1 MNKQLYKLVFSKH
14 LGMLVPASEAAAGH
28 RCKGTDSRV
37 RNQRRALAAAALI
50 SVQSINVAYAL
61 DVNALPTGGNIRSGA
76 GSINTVGNR
85 MNINSSTNKMVVN
98 WNSFNVGARAGVNF
112 NMPSRTS
119 SVLNRVIGNSKSEI
133 YGQINANGH
142 VYLVNSNGIYF
153 GSGAQIN
160 VGSLTATTLDN
171 LSNDDIVNRYNDGI
185 LPTDANTPSFSFAGA
200 VGVIDV
206 ADGANIT
213 TTSGGRV
220 MLLAPDVNNSG
231 VITTPDG
238 QTILAAGK
246 TIYLTKQD
254 DFAGLMVEVNS
265 GGNATNLGQIVA
277 DHGNVS
283 LVGMA
288 VNQQGR
294 ISAST
299 SVRANG
305 SIYLTAKEIPL
316 KSTGNKVATFGNVT
330 LGKNSSTTIAV
341 DVDDTE
347 KVIDSQTVA
356 KSLVD
361 ITGRVVDIEGS
372 IVAKSGDV
380 KVTGSERVFL
390 GSTASIDV
398 SGVDAVAPMSRNQ
411 LAIQLFSDQ
420 LRDSPILRGGALFG
434 ETLYLDARKGTDII
448 SDEVIAEAKKG
459 IGRTVAERMTGGGT
473 VNLNG
478 GAGSVITQ
486 AGSTI
491 NVSGGQTTYTGGNIK
506 ESRLLYNGKW
516 VLASDAKANT
526 PYQGINDKYSKTYS
540 KWGETRSWQMTSAEN
555 GRFQQGYLVG
565 SDAGSISVSALGA
578 AVLNGDMIAKTV
590 AGRYQRGAEG
600 DMALAKGGALNLS
613 VANLRIVDTPSN
625 LPLTFKFD
633 DILPSEY
640 AQETQLDTDVLAQGF
655 NRLSLVSTGAI
666 NVDANMRGAADG
678 TLLLDGGAGVNVNS
692 NISFAS
698 GDITLAASDTSNVK
712 IADKVEVS
720 TAGLFTND
728 TPGVAGA
735 MLAPIAIDGGS
746 ITVNDGLLLGQGA
759 SLNASAGAWINNK
772 KVLSGGHGGN
782 ITVTLADNQVQAGQF
797 LSYGFKQG
805 GELTISTPSL
815 GSAILQDIQIGGITP
830 NQQNTLW
837 LSEGFFTEGGFSKY
851 TLKAP
856 TLDGDILVGDAANS
870 VVNISPQ
877 MQNLEA
883 KAGVRALVSGTEMTK
898 VADAVTLAKHL
909 RAPVSINLDAGDD
922 LTVASNAT
930 IRTEAPISRTGAQ
943 GDISLTSQ
951 GQLTVLGDLIAPAA
965 DISIAIRTN
974 IASRGL
980 EQPNGSFDDTL
991 SLYIG
996 ENAHIS
1002 AIGQYIAPPA
1012 ADGNLRKAEVLDAG
1026 TISLSTSLP
1035 VNNME
1040 GPYNGVIV
1048 VKQGAVLDV
1057 SATSGNVDVLVDKSY
1072 NRELVDG
1079 AAGTIS
1085 IAARDGLALDG
1096 SLRANA
1102 SGVGA
1107 GGTLNITLGGQREG
1121 RSGVEQ
1127 GYTNG
1132 LRRLTVTQN
1141 LETLADGIVAG
1152 GSMASLINQPRT
1164 LTGEPDFAQEATG
1177 VGNVSAEQIKEGGFD
1192 NVSLKAGIQ
1201 TENNEI
1207 VFGTGLSLNVPSSL
1221 TLDASAFVGGANIS
1235 ASNLTLTNT
1244 TGLTLST
1251 PVLGTAA
1258 LNFSANFID
1267 IAGNVA
1273 ITNVASTTL
1282 KSSQDIRGRGIA
1294 QQAGLGESKLLAT
1307 KEINLDARQ
1316 IYPATAN
1323 TFTVTATGDD
1333 SRIKI
1338 SNSSGQTSSVPY
1350 SAAGVLTLN
1359 ADNIE
1364 QGGTLRAPLGQ
1375 INLNA
1380 SDSLSFTKGSLTSI
1394 SAEGSLIPYA
1404 ITFLGGTNLGN
1415 SESISEESALIAK
1428 KINLNA
1434 DNIDMQ
1440 SGATIDIS
1448 GGGDTFAY
1456 EWIEGIGGSTDFLA
1470 KTGVYAVLPSLQ
1482 ASYAPHD
1489 VLYNKTSDVKLGDAI
1504 YLSGG
1509 NGLAAGTYT
1518 LLPARYALLPGA
1530 YLVQTSG
1537 ASVKKDGNLQQLDG
1551 ASLVSG
1557 YLTKLDNSS
1566 RGQYTSFK
1574 VTNGS
1579 VFTENYGTKDYKGPA
1594 DYLLTKGNSF
1604 FTNKAIN
1611 DNVSTPRL
1619 ASDAGQ
1625 LTIAADASLNLDAEV
1640 LTNKAAGAR
1649 GALVDISSNSIKVVS
1664 TVGAPQAGVLQVKA
1678 SSLNNL
1684 KAESLLLGGTRTI
1697 DGDTQTVTATAAQIE
1712 VANDANNA
1720 LSTNEL
1726 ILASS
1731 DKITLNTGAVVGTA
1745 ANANSSGAGN
1755 TVLKTTGDG
1764 ALVAVSAVNNIDYS
1778 RTGSSAS
1785 PSTGTL
1791 EIQSGAT
1798 LTAQRSMVLDATKKT
1813 EQSGTVRVADKGSLT
1828 LGADTIL
1835 IGDSGSA
1842 DGTKVDAA
1850 TLASFGNLSA
1860 VALNSYKNIDIYGAT
1875 SFGSGNVNLTFNAG
1889 GVVHHGTGDAVIT
1902 AQTFT
1907 LKNSSGTFAAPN
1919 DAGTANLT
1927 VNANNIVFSDVATG
1941 KTNEIAGFDNVNLNA
1956 AEEVRFSGAATLNVA
1971 ATQTNINSARI
1982 TADTGA
1988 NYTLEATGKLN
1999 TASNGTQLSSVSKG
2013 LGAKLNLESSETT
2026 LAGNIELLS
2035 GQFKA
2040 SSSAGDLVVAN
2051 GANIATRS
2059 AKVVFDENYSAY
2071 TDAGNITLSSTTNDV
2086 KVNAGALLDVSGG
2099 DAAGDAGQLNVV
2111 AEKGS
2116 FTVADGTLKGS
2127 AASGEKTASLNLD
2140 VKTLSN
2146 FSEVN
2151 RALETGKFN
2160 ESRDIRVRTGN
2171 VAIAQADTVTA
2182 HNFVMGVDAGN
2193 VEIAGKVNADGQQ
2206 GGNIE
2211 IYASGNVTLKSTG
2224 QLLARGTQANTSSGD
2239 LEKGAGG
2246 EVLLSSSSKASVNA
2260 VSAETGAL
2268 IDVSGYSAAAN
2279 NNVGVN
2285 GAKGEV
2291 TLRGYRGTT
2300 TTPTNTVNVAFNTTA
2315 AIKGAETVR
2324 VEGVRVYE
2332 SNTFNASTPS
2342 VIAET
2347 NDFYNANSTQGSYA
2361 NTQDG
2366 AAIKVLPNIE
2376 VRSSS
2381 GSDLA
2386 VGATAVTGGTV
2397 ADLNLRALGALQAGK
2412 GGTLNLRAARNLVVR
2427 GGLSDG
2433 FDANGD
2439 IKANSA
2445 AATLVSAETFDYQ
2458 MVAGADY
2465 EAANTKTTVK
2475 DKGNFSLANDKII
2488 RTGTGDISI
2497 AAGGN
2502 MTMGNDSSVIYTV
2515 GKAADLLAGFDAPA
2529 LATFTVVK
2537 TTGAVTG
2544 TTNGVTAAS
2553 YLTQGGDINIDVQ
2566 GNITGAA
2573 STQSVNQWL
2582 LRQGGGTGN
2591 KDVSWWVRPDLF
2603 KQGVAALG
2611 GGNVKVSAGGNITN
2625 FSASSATTA
2634 RYDSNSTNFDLITGE
2649 RIVNTIVNGGGDVDV
2664 SAGGNI
2670 TNGLYYAGR
2679 GNISLNAGAS
2689 ILKTGTTGTL
2699 IALQDASADV
2709 SAANSVKIE
2718 TVFNPTI
2725 WAQTLTAVNESD
2737 GSNSFFLTYGNNSA
2751 FDVSAL
2757 TGDVEIGLSNA
2768 ANIGGRTSLSGTN
2781 TAAANGG
2788 ALSVHPG
2795 TVAVASFSGDVKL
2808 NELTLAP
2815 TTKGNLSVLA
2825 AKNISTNAQL
2835 VTISDA
2841 DLSNTLSL
2849 ASPATNMTSGVLTDT
2864 LRTIVSESAPSPI
2877 HTNDSTRV
2885 AIVASQ
2891 GDVTIKQV
2899 PVGRADKIIVGL
2911 KSSKAAYISAGDD
2924 ISMTASIQHANS
2936 NDVSVIRAGND
2947 IVMPVDKTTA
2957 SIEVSGPGE
2966 LLVEAGRNIDLGNS
2980 TGILSLAN
2988 TENPALASSG
2998 ASITM
3003 VAGLGEAGSDVA
3015 GFVASYINPTGSGPS
3030 SLQGDAKKLAE
3041 YRSNT
3046 SQSVASYMRKLTANS
3061 ALSEAEAMTQFLAL
3075 DQDKQA
3081 VFAYRHFGAEL
3092 LAAGKEFVASAS
3104 TTRGDNAINSLFS
3117 GGGYDGDIL
3126 MFQSQVRTARDAS
3139 IDMLAPGG
3147 LINAGVAA
3155 DVSSLLHD
3163 IGIVTEKGGAIRAFA
3178 DSGFQVNKSKVIT
3191 QFGSDITVWVNNGDI
3206 DAGRGSKT
3214 ALSVPERVV
3223 SVDADGNV
3231 AVELKGVAAGSGIR
3245 AQTYDPDG
3253 ENGSQV
3259 APKLGTVALFAPRG
3273 VLNASEAGIASGDFI
3288 AGALQVIGTNN
3299 IDISGSSSGVAA
3311 VDTGSLAGSLA
3322 GVADTATAATNA
3334 MSENLVNQPASQPF
3348 SAKDLPA
3355 IVTVKTIRLE
3365 D

>member
-185 LPTDANTPSFSFAGA
+185 LPTEANTPSFSFAGA

-265 GGNATNLGQIVA
+265 GGTASNLGQIVA

-283 LVGMA
+283 LVGLA

-305 SIYLTAKEIPL
+305 SIYLTAKDSAIKGSNNLP
-316 KSTGNKVATFGNVT
+316 TYGNVT
-330 LGKNSSTTIAV
+330 LGKNSSTTITV
-341 DVDDTE
+341 DVNDTE

-356 KSLVD
+356 KSLVN
-361 ITGRVVDIEGS
+361 INGNVIDIEGS
-372 IVAKSGDV
+372 IVANSGEV
-380 KVTGSERVFL
+380 NVTAEAGTIPGRIFL

-448 SDEVIAEAKKG
+448 SDEVIAEAKAG

-491 NVSGGQTTYTGGNIK
+491 DVSGGQTTYTGGNIK

-516 VLASDAKANT
+516 VLASEAKANT
-526 PYQGINDKYSKTYS
+526 PYQGINDKYSKAYK

-555 GRFQQGYLVG
+555 GRFQEGYLVG
-565 SDAGSISVSALGA
+565 SDAGSISISVSEFGA

-655 NRLSLVSTGAI
+655 NRLSLVSAGAI

-698 GDITLAASDTSNVK
+698 GDITLAASDTSRVK

-720 TAGLFTND
+720 AAGLFTND

-735 MLAPIAIDGGS
+735 MLAPIAIDGGT
-746 ITVNDGLLLGQGA
+746 ITVNDGLVLGQGA
-759 SLNASAGAWINNK
+759 TLNASAGAWLNNK

-782 ITVTLADNQVQAGQF
+782 IKVTLADNQVQAGQF

-805 GELTISTPSL
+805 GELTINTPILDSST
-815 GSAILQDIQIGGITP
+815 LQDIQIGGINP

-837 LSEGFFTEGGFSKY
+837 LSEGFFTKGGFSKY

-870 VVNISPQ
+870 VVNIAPQ

-883 KAGVRALVSGTEMTK
+883 KSDIRSLVSGTEMTK

-909 RAPVSINLDAGDD
+909 RAPVSITLDAGDD

-965 DISIAIRTN
+965 DISIAINT
-974 IASRGL
+974 SRSL
-980 EQPNGSFDDTL
+980 NSPNGNFDDTK
-991 SLYIG
+991 SLYVG
-996 ENAHIS
+996 ENALIS
-1002 AIGQYIAPPA
+1002 AVGQYITPPA

-1026 TISLSTSLP
+1026 TISLST
-1035 VNNME
+1035 NNASSS
-1040 GPYNGVIV
+1040 GVIV

-1057 SATSGNVDVLVDKSY
+1057 SATSGNIDNLGAKGY
-1072 NRELVDG
+1072 QRELVDG

-1096 SLRANA
+1096 SLRGNA

-1107 GGTLNITLGGQREG
+1107 GGTLNITLGGERD
-1121 RSGVEQ
+1121 SSVLLEQ
-1127 GYTNG
+1127 QKTNG

-1152 GSMASLINQPRT
+1152 GSVASLINQPRT
-1164 LTGEPDFAQEATG
+1164 LAGEPDFAQAATG
-1177 VGNVSAEQIKEGGFD
+1177 VGNVSAQQIKEGGFD
-1192 NVSLKAGIQ
+1192 NVRLKAGIQ
-1201 TENNEI
+1201 SESNEI
-1207 VFGTGLSLNVPSSL
+1207 VFDSGLSLNVPSSL
-1221 TLDASAFVGGANIS
+1221 TLDASAFAGAANIS
-1235 ASNLTLTNT
+1235 ASNLTLTNSSA
-1244 TGLTLST
+1244 LTLST
-1251 PVLGTAA
+1251 PVLGTGA

-1273 ITNVASTTL
+1273 MTNVASTTL
-1282 KSSQDIRGRGIA
+1282 KSSQDIRGRGLNA
-1294 QQAGLGESKLLAT
+1294 QAGDGLPQLVAT

-1323 TFTVTATGDD
+1323 TFSVTATGND
-1333 SRIKI
+1333 SRITV

-1380 SDSLSFTKGSLTSI
+1380 NDTLTLKPNSLTSI

-1404 ITFLGGTNLGN
+1404 ITFLGGTNLAN
-1415 SESISEESALIAK
+1415 TESIGQESALIAK
-1428 KINLNA
+1428 KINLSA

-1440 SGATIDIS
+1440 SGANVDIS
-1448 GGGDTFAY
+1448 GGGDTLAY
-1456 EWIEGIGGSTDFLA
+1456 EWIQGVGGSTDFLA
-1470 KTGVYAVLPSLQ
+1470 KAGVYAVLPSLQ
-1482 ASYAPHD
+1482 ASYAPYD
-1489 VLYNKTSDVKLGDAI
+1489 GLYYKGSDVKLGDAI
-1504 YLSGG
+1504 YLAGG

-1594 DYLLTKGNSF
+1594 EYLLTKGNTF
-1604 FTNKAIN
+1604 FTNKAIK
-1611 DNVSTPRL
+1611 DNVTTPRL

-1625 LTIAADASLNLDAEV
+1625 LIIAADASLNLDADV

-1664 TVGAPQAGVLQVKA
+1664 SVGAPQAGVLQVKA

-1697 DGDTQTVTATAAQIE
+1697 TGNTQTVTATATQIE

-1731 DKITLNTGAVVGTA
+1731 DKITLNTGAVVSAA
-1745 ANANSSGAGN
+1745 ANANTSAGN
-1755 TVLKTTGDG
+1755 TVLRTTGDG
-1764 ALVAVSAVNNIDYS
+1764 ALVAVSAVNDIDYS

-1785 PSTGTL
+1785 PSTGAL
-1791 EIQSGAT
+1791 EIKSGAT
-1798 LTAQRSMVLDATKKT
+1798 LTAQRSMVLDATKET
-1813 EQSGTVRVADKGSLT
+1813 VQSGTVRVADNGSLT
-1828 LGADTIL
+1828 LGADKIL

-1842 DGTKVDAA
+1842 VGTKIDAA
-1850 TLASFGNLSA
+1850 TLASFGNLA
-1860 VALNSYKNIDIYGAT
+1860 TVALNSYKNIDIYGST
-1875 SFGSGNVNLTFNAG
+1875 SFGSGNLNLTFNAG
-1889 GVVHHGTGDAVIT
+1889 GIAHHGIGDAVIT

-1907 LKNSSGTFAAPN
+1907 LKNTSGTFAAPN

-1927 VNANNIVFSDVATG
+1927 VNANNIVLSDVATG
-1941 KTNEIAGFDNVNLNA
+1941 KTSEIAGFDNVNLNA
-1956 AEEVRFSGAATLNVA
+1956 AEEVRFSGAGTLNVT

-1982 TADTGA
+1982 TADTGT
-1988 NYTLEATGKLN
+1988 NYTLAATGKLN
-1999 TASNGTQLSSVSKG
+1999 TASNGTQLSSASKG
-2013 LGAKLNLESSETT
+2013 LGAKLNLQSTETT
-2026 LAGNIELLS
+2026 LGGNIELLS

-2040 SSSAGDLVVAN
+2040 SSSAGDLVVSS

-2059 AKVVFDENYSAY
+2059 AKVVFDSNYSAY
-2071 TDAGNITLSSTTNDV
+2071 TDAGSISLSSVNQDV

-2099 DAAGDAGQLNVV
+2099 VAAGDAGQLNVE
-2111 AEKGS
+2111 AKNGS
-2116 FTVADGTLKGS
+2116 FIVADGTLIGS
-2127 AASGEKTASLNLD
+2127 AATGEKTASLNLD
-2140 VKTLSN
+2140 VNTLGN
-2146 FSEVN
+2146 FSAVN
-2151 RALETGKFN
+2151 SALETGKFN
-2160 ESRDIRVRTGN
+2160 ESRDIRVRSGN

-2193 VEIAGKVNADGQQ
+2193 VEVAGKVNADGQQ

-2224 QLLARGTQANTSSGD
+2224 QLLARGTQANTSTGD

-2246 EVLLSSSSKASVNA
+2246 EVLLSSSSRASINA
-2260 VSAETGAL
+2260 VSAEAGAL
-2268 IDVSGYSAAAN
+2268 IDVSGYSAADN

-2300 TTPTNTVNVAFNTTA
+2300 GNTNTVNVAFNTTA
-2315 AIKGAETVR
+2315 AVKGAETVR
-2324 VEGVRVYE
+2324 VEGVKVYT
-2332 SNTFNASTPS
+2332 SNTFNATTPN
-2342 VIAET
+2342 VVTET
-2347 NDFYNANSTQGSYA
+2347 NNFYNANTTQGSYT

-2376 VRSSS
+2376 VRSTS
-2381 GSDLA
+2381 GSDL
-2386 VGATAVTGGTV
+2386 TV
-2397 ADLNLRALGALQAGK
+2397 AADLNLRSLGALQAGK
-2412 GGTLNLRAARNLVVR
+2412 GGTLTLRASKDLLIN
-2427 GGLSDG
+2427 GSLSDG
-2433 FDANGD
+2433 F
-2439 IKANSA
+2439 ST
-2445 AATLVSAETFDYQ
+2445 AATTGVLQANAETFTYNFI
-2458 MVAGADY
+2458 AGADY
-2465 EAANTKTTVK
+2465 SAANTDTTVQGT
-2475 DKGNFSLANDKII
+2475 GNFTLASNKLI
-2488 RTGTGDISI
+2488 RTGTGDINI

-2502 MTMGNDSSVIYTV
+2502 MTMTNDGSVIYTV
-2515 GKAADLLAGFDAPA
+2515 GKAAAVLAGFDAPT
-2529 LATFTVVK
+2529 L
-2537 TTGAVTG
+2537 TTSS
-2544 TTNGVTAAS
+2544 TTNGITAAS

-2566 GNITGAA
+2566 GNIVGAA
-2573 STQSVNQWL
+2573 STQTVNQWL

-2611 GGNVKVSAGGNITN
+2611 GGNINVNVGGNITN

-2634 RYDSNSTNFDLITGE
+2634 RYDNFGTTTDPATGNS
-2649 RIVNTIVNGGGDVDV
+2649 IVNGGGDVNV

-2670 TNGLYYAGR
+2670 TNGLYYVGR
-2679 GNISLNAGAS
+2679 GELSLNAGDS
-2689 ILKTGTTGTL
+2689 IVKTLANSTTPGSGTL
-2699 IALQDASADV
+2699 IALQDASADI
-2709 SAANSVKIE
+2709 SAVNNIKIE
-2718 TVFNPTI
+2718 TVFNPTL
-2725 WAQTLTAVNESD
+2725 WAQSSLVLVTSPNGD
-2737 GSNSFFLTYGNNSA
+2737 NSFFNTYGDDSSLNL
-2751 FDVSAL
+2751 SAL
-2757 TGDVEIGLSNA
+2757 VGNVEIGLSNV
-2768 ANIGGRTSLSGTN
+2768 ANIKTTGLNSAT
-2781 TAAANGG
+2781 TAVGSAGILA
-2788 ALSVHPG
+2788 VHPS
-2795 TVAVASFSGDVKL
+2795 TLSAFAFSGDINL

-2815 TTKGNLSVLA
+2815 SSTGNLTLLA
-2825 AKNISTNAQL
+2825 ADNISTTTL
-2835 VTISDA
+2835 STSIVTLSDA
-2841 DLSNTLSL
+2841 DVSSTLSIN
-2849 ASPATNMTSGVLTDT
+2849 SPAAGSALS
-2864 LRTIVSESAPSPI
+2864 TIVTEPLRSIRDGNESTPI
-2877 HTNDSTRV
+2877 HIGDDTKV

-2891 GDVTIKQV
+2891 GDISIK
-2899 PVGRADKIIVGL
+2899 GASNGDAGL

-2924 ISMTASIQHANS
+2924 ITMTASIQHANS
-2936 NDVSVIRAGND
+2936 DDVSVIRAGND
-2947 IVMPVDKTTA
+2947 IVMPVNVTTA

-3003 VAGLGEAGSDVA
+3003 VAGLGEKGSDIA

-3046 SQSVASYMRKLTANS
+3046 SQSVATYMRKLTANS
-3061 ALSEAEAMTQFLAL
+3061 GLSEAEAMTQFLAL

-3092 LAAGKEFVASAS
+3092 LAAGKEFVATKS
-3104 TTRGDNAINSLFS
+3104 TTRGDNAISRLFN

-3126 MFQSQVRTARDAS
+3126 MFQSQVRTSRDAS

-3155 DVSSLLHD
+3155 DASSLGHD

-3178 DSGFQVNKSKVIT
+3178 ESGFQVNKSKVIT
-3191 QFGSDITVWVNNGDI
+3191 QFGSDITVWVNKGDI

-3214 ALSVPERVV
+3214 ALSVPKREV

-3231 AVELKGVAAGSGIR
+3231 TVELKGVAAGSGIR

-3259 APKLGTVALFAPRG
+3259 APKLGTVALLAPGGR
-3273 VLNASEAGIASGDFI
+3273 LNASEAGIASGDFI
-3288 AGALQVIGTNN
+3288 VGALQVLGQNN
-3299 IDISGSSSGVAA
+3299 IDISGSSSGVPVA
-3311 VDTGSLAGSLA
+3311 DTGSLAGSLA

-3334 MSENLVNQPASQPF
+3334 MSENLVNQPASKPF